1 MNEKQKIQGV
11 ENKELYL
18 FVAIIIII
26 IVLLMF
32 EMFFFEGRKDVVEE
46 MATAEAEL
54 QEMANETVSKEQKD
68 VYKVINA
75 IVDMLNK
82 KDYEGL
88 YNDLKDDYK
97 NYYFRDF
104 ENFKSFINIYAKE
117 EYYPKYGSYYR
128 SGDLYYVIVDFLKS
142 EYTREDL
149 LTQRANKV
157 DTLVLEEVE
166 KGNFKFALNGF
177 VENISHNTSK
187 TVDGVTFTL
196 QSSLRNT
203 ETMETTVM
211 ISNKSDKAL
220 SVSTTNIQP
229 NVSGSNTA
237 KLSATSSVNLEPGEF
252 GTLSIEYYFQY
263 DTGREFNGVTISGVK
278 FDDGTIMET
287 FSIYK

>member
-1 MNEKQKIQGV
+1 MSEKQKIQGV

-18 FVAIIIII
+18 FIAIVAII

-32 EMFFFEGRKDVVEE
+32 EMFFFEGRKDVAEE
-46 MATAEAEL
+46 MANTEAQL
-54 QEMANETVSKEQKD
+54 QEMANTTVDKEQKD
-68 VYKVINA
+68 VYKVVNN

-88 YNDLKDDYK
+88 YSSLKDDYK

-104 ENFKSFINIYAKE
+104 ENFKSFIDVYAKE
-117 EYYPKYGSYYR
+117 EYYPKYNSYYR

-142 EYTREDL
+142 KYTREDL

-166 KGNFKFALNGF
+166 KDKFKFALNGF
-177 VENISHNTSK
+177 VENKLYNTSK

-196 QSSLRNT
+196 QSSVRNT

-211 ISNKSDKAL
+211 ISNDSDKSL

-229 NVSGSNTA
+229 NISGSNTA
-237 KLSATSSVNLEPGEF
+237 KLSVTSSINLAPGEF

-263 DTGREFNGVTISGVK
+263 NSGREFNGVTISGVK

-287 FSIYK
+287 FNIYK